1 MSAAHRFVVLTGC
14 ASTSNCGV
22 SPNPCDNANVRLPEQ
37 QYNSFVAV
45 ELWGEA
51 C

>member
-1 MSAAHRFVVLTGC
+1 MSATQGFVVPTGC

-37 QYNSFVAV
+37 QYSVQKDIEV
-45 ELWGEA
+45 QTVL
-51 C
+51 